1 MTKTTNYQLN
11 QWAKS
16 DRIMM
21 DDFNADNAKIDA
33 ALAGA
38 AKIATGSYTGTGEY
52 GSAHPTTLT
61 FAFAPKAIILW
72 NFDVNA
78 KMKAPMLLVAP
89 YTEQEFAVGSASGYP
104 IHVTWSGNSVS
115 FYSTH
120 YADCQ
125 FNGTFG
131 TNYYLALG

>member
-1 MTKTTNYQLN
+1 MTNTANYNLP
-11 QWAKS
+11 QWEAS
-16 DRIMM
+16 DRVKRS
-21 DDFNADNAKIDA
+21 DFNAAMQSIDT

-61 FAFAPKAIILW
+61 FGFAPKAIILW

-89 YTEQEFAVGSASGYP
+89 YTEQVFAVDSASGYP